1 MLLIMETLMI
11 VGIVTLVVLLGICVY
26 ALIDFF
32 NQINNIK

>member
-1 MLLIMETLMI
+1 MDIILIIT
-11 VGIVTLVVLLGICVY
+11 GVVLILLLGICVY

>member
-1 MLLIMETLMI
+1 MDIILIIT
-11 VGIVTLVVLLGICVY
+11 GVVLILLLGACVY

>member
-1 MLLIMETLMI
+1 MEALII
-11 VGIVTLVVLLGICVY
+11 VGTVTLAVLLGACVY

>member
-1 MLLIMETLMI
+1 MEALII
-11 VGIVTLVVLLGICVY
+11 VGIVTLVLLFGVCVY